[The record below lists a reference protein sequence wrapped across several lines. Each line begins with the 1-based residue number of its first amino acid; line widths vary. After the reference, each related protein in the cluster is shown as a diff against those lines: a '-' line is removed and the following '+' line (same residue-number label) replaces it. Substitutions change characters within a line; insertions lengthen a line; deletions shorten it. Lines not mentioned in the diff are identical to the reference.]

1 MGVPGAEL
9 HVVADHQQGHPLPQ
23 QSPQN
28 QGEGLL
34 ELRVQALGGLVQQ
47 QDLRL
52 QQQHLGQGRPLL
64 LAAGQVVGVPVQQ
77 VLQAA
82 QGRHPG
88 HPLLLPGAGCFRA
101 GEYLKQV
108 LPDRFLHKQ
117 GLGILGQHPH
127 ASPKGNFAPLGLF
140 HAGQQPQGGAF
151 SRAVAAQQGQELPPA
166 QGQVQPL
173 YNVRAVRLIP
183 EPHPPGRY
191 HRLPPGVRLLPGQGA
206 QRTLR
211 GISAQKVPPLPDG
224 DGAGGLRLHR
234 GPDAH
239 GGGHGQEHPVAQG
252 FQLTAHLLG
261 GAGAQEP
268 APVHHRH
275 GSGQGKGFFQPVLR
289 QHHGGAQLP
298 VDLPQHRQEVRGGD
312 GVQLA
317 GGLVQDQHVRLHGHD
332 RGQVQQLLLSAGQ
345 LRHVPVKPVLDAEEG
360 RHLRHPA
367 ADGGGVRPQ
376 ALQPEGQLVPHLV
389 GDDLVFRRLLDKADA
404 GRLGPLV
411 HLLQGGVPEQDAPL
425 PDPVGGQGGLQ
436 LPQQGGLAAARRAA
450 QHQKGPL
457 RHRQGQAVNGR
468 GGLPR
473 IGKAQV
479 FDGEQRHARASLRSR
494 ITGVRHRARYA
505 R

>member
-1 MGVPGAEL
+1 M
-9 HVVADHQQGHPLPQ
+9 
-23 QSPQN
+23 
-28 QGEGLL
+28 
-34 ELRVQALGGLVQQ
+34 
-47 QDLRL
+47 
-52 QQQHLGQGRPLL
+52 
-64 LAAGQVVGVPVQQ
+64 
-77 VLQAA
+77 
-82 QGRHPG
+82 
-88 HPLLLPGAGCFRA
+88 
-101 GEYLKQV
+101 
-108 LPDRFLHKQ
+108 
-117 GLGILGQHPH
+117 
-127 ASPKGNFAPLGLF
+127 
-140 HAGQQPQGGAF
+140 
-151 SRAVAAQQGQELPPA
+151 
-166 QGQVQPL
+166 
-173 YNVRAVRLIP
+173 
-183 EPHPPGRY
+183 
-191 HRLPPGVRLLPGQGA
+191 
-206 QRTLR
+206 
-211 GISAQKVPPLPDG
+211 
-224 DGAGGLRLHR
+224 
-234 GPDAH
+234 
-239 GGGHGQEHPVAQG
+239 AQG

-275 GSGQGKGFFQPVLR
+275 GGGQGKGFFQPVLR
-289 QHHGGAQLP
+289 QHHGSAQLP

-317 GGLVQDQHVRLHGHD
+317 GRLVQDQHVRLHGHH

-411 HLLQGGVPEQDAPL
+411 HLVQGGVPEQDAPL
-425 PDPVGGQGGLQ
+425 PDPVGSQGGLQ